1 MSSADYVYTAN
12 MRYVRYTS
20 VIITYSNRS
29 TTLSSRLDLS
39 GFCPGTETKREVWL
53 LRTGSGIAPVN
64 KLVSLTWLLGA
75 LRSFRSFTLHYI
87 HTSIHTYIY
96 IYTCMHTYIHTY
108 RHTYIDSQTGFSGYG
123 QRCSNRYTGFSGP
136 QG

>member
-64 KLVSLTWLLGA
+64 KLVSLTWLLWA

-87 HTSIHTYIY
+87 TLHYITVTMLPLPRSPLAD
-96 IYTCMHTYIHTY
+96 IYAFPS
-108 RHTYIDSQTGFSGYG
+108 RH
-123 QRCSNRYTGFSGP
+123 RLL
-136 QG
+136 